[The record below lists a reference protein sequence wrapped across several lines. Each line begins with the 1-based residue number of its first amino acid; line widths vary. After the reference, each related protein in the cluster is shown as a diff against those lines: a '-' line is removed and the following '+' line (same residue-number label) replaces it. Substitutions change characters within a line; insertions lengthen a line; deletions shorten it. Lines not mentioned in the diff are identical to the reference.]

1 MTHQAHEADFMN
13 EHPTSA
19 GVIEAGW
26 RQFQLTMPELSASTT
41 SMLRFV
47 FFSGAHHYRTT
58 IKKMFNLE
66 DGDARYQLLLDLAT
80 ELHAWERREQTAH
93 ILLRRES
100 DGQ

>member
-1 MTHQAHEADFMN
+1 MTHQAHEAD
-13 EHPTSA
+13 HPNSA

-26 RQFQLTMPELSASTT
+26 RQLQLTMPELPASTA

-66 DGDARYQLLLDLAT
+66 DGDARYQMLLDLAT
-80 ELHAWERREQTAH
+80 ELSAWERHEQTAGP
-93 ILLRRES
+93 LLRRR
-100 DGQ
+100 